1 MEYPKGIDYVC
12 CTVVAFCKSRLDS
25 FILFLYIFQK
35 RQLLPESKFYNAV
48 REKIKVLIYNL
59 FPYN

>member
-48 REKIKVLIYNL
+48 REKNKSINI
-59 FPYN
+59 